1 MTSDPARPS
10 TPSELRRLLDILDRA
25 SGHGANA
32 RELAEPIWLASHS
45 GMPAHTAQ
53 PPADGPTPE
62 APATPSA
69 GPEDPATG
77 PEPPRAPSGRGFT
90 LTHRPGGESPDEGP
104 YRSLTAPLPPMLAH
118 PLPLQRALR
127 PLRRQVPSR
136 LNTELD
142 ERSTARRIAG
152 QGARPGTWLPV
163 LRAKPE
169 RWLTLY
175 LVYDAGPTMPVW
187 RPLWR
192 ELHRVLGQTGAFRSI
207 RLLAISPDGRLRQT
221 PGGRPAALP
230 PRDGRA
236 VALVLSDCS
245 GPHWYAGHEATAHWY
260 RVLGRWAR
268 TMPVAVVQPLP
279 ERLWRRTA
287 LPGTAGLLASGGPA
301 AANSALR
308 FTPYDP
314 LGEEHTGLPLPLLE
328 PSGRWFGH
336 WADMVAGAPGTEV
349 PGVVARLGAGPS
361 ATVPEPGGI
370 VAGALTP
377 EERVLD
383 FRAHA
388 SPEALRLAAHLAVG
402 EPSLPVMRLVQ
413 AATEPRPEPRHLAEV
428 VLSGLVTTAPGS
440 PASSGDYVFRPGV
453 RDVLSRALPRS
464 TAARIDAVIQQ
475 HAAARPGEF
484 PVAVSTGGTGEA
496 GGQAGGEPL
505 GVLTEETVR
514 RLGGR
519 PNAGPD
525 EDDASTPADGSSD
538 FVGGR
543 YRLVERRH
551 AGATSDLWRA
561 TDDRP
566 DREVTLKLFHARVMD
581 RDRRHSFLSDAERLA
596 ALGIRGLA
604 RVEDY
609 GFHDDRPYVV
619 TEPVDGEEW
628 RPLLGPAVG
637 PMSLDEI
644 KAVGEQIITT
654 LTKLHLN
661 GVPHLDLGPATL
673 VTREDGQVFVTDP
686 GLGAYGLPDIGREG
700 NRQWAE
706 DPSGPLPGFRSPEQ
720 LFGSTGDER
729 SDLYALGCL
738 FHAMA
743 TGSAPALDSRA
754 VRNAWVH
761 GVKQPQPDLRS
772 GLSAEF
778 DQFVSDLLAIQP
790 QDRPSG
796 MQAMGRLRRTG
807 GQDPDGQDPELS
819 AVYDAVRTLDPNGNR
834 LARVLRDTIDTLL
847 DGPRTGRYDWEQLFK
862 TEKVH
867 LGTLMEIAIQREFAF
882 PDGDWMDYRIAEV
895 EVDCRYSQR
904 VGSWMIPPE
913 AENHICLLVCANDN
927 VSRWSAG
934 LLRVR
939 REWLSSGMNRDAKFT
954 IKAEHRDKITWLW
967 HDAALPENTLLH
979 MPAHDR
985 HAVLG
990 HRSGQRRVN
999 ELFRRVQHR
1008 RISRNT
1014 VATVAQQS
1022 DYMKRV
1028 RGNGGARSAL
1038 RDEGIIILGDY
1049 RAHQEVARR
1058 LGLPVPQRGEFVS
1071 ARVARADPGSG
1082 RPAAEL
1088 DGALWSVALPDDPPV
1103 LAPELPYRS

>member
-1 MTSDPARPS
+1 MTSDPAHPS
-10 TPSELRRLLDILDRA
+10 TPSELRRLLGVLDRA
-25 SGHGANA
+25 SEHGANA
-32 RELAEPIWLASHS
+32 RELAELIWLAGHS

-53 PPADGPTPE
+53 PPAEGPTPE

-90 LTHRPGGESPDEGP
+90 LTHRPDGESPDEGP
-104 YRSLTAPLPPMLAH
+104 YRSLMAPLPPMLAH
-118 PLPLQRALR
+118 PLTLQRALR

-236 VALVLSDCS
+236 AALVLSDCS

-287 LPGTAGLLASGGPA
+287 LPGTAGLLTSGGPA

-349 PGVVARLGAGPS
+349 PGVVARLGADPS
-361 ATVPEPGGI
+361 ATVPGPGGI
-370 VAGALTP
+370 VAGSLTP
-377 EERVLD
+377 EERVLA

-484 PVAVSTGGTGEA
+484 PVAMSTGGTGAA
-496 GGQAGGEPL
+496 GEDGGHSGGEPL

-514 RLGGR
+514 RLGWS
-519 PNAGPD
+519 PDSGPD

-566 DREVTLKLFHARVMD
+566 YREVTLKLFHARVMD

-628 RPLLGPAVG
+628 RPLLGPADG
-637 PMSLDEI
+637 PSSLDEI

-673 VTREDGQVFVTDP
+673 VTRDDGQVFVTDP
-686 GLGAYGLPDIGREG
+686 GLGAYGLPDIGWEG
-700 NRQWAE
+700 LRQSAD
-706 DPSGPLPGFRSPEQ
+706 DPSGPLFGIRSPEQ
-720 LFGSTGDER
+720 FSGPTGDER
-729 SDLYALGCL
+729 SDLYTLGCL
-738 FHAMA
+738 LHAMA
-743 TGSAPALDSRA
+743 TGSAPAQDFGA
-754 VRNAWVH
+754 VRDAWMQ
-761 GVKQPQPDLRS
+761 GTPPPRKELRS

-778 DQFVSDLLAIQP
+778 DQLVNDLLAFRP
-790 QDRPSG
+790 EDRPSG
-796 MQAMGRLRRTG
+796 MQAMARLRRLG
-807 GQDPDGQDPELS
+807 GQDPDGQDPEMS
-819 AVYDAVRTLDPNGNR
+819 AVYDTVRTLDPNGDR

-867 LGTLMEIAIQREFAF
+867 LGTLVEIAIQREFAF
-882 PDGDWMDYRIAEV
+882 PDGDSMDYRIAGA

-904 VGSWMIPPE
+904 VGGWMIPPE
-913 AENHICLLVCANDN
+913 VESHLCLLVYANDN
-927 VSRWSAG
+927 ESRWSVG
-934 LLRVR
+934 LMRAR
-939 REWLSSGMNRDAKFT
+939 REWLSTHMNRDGKST
-954 IKAEHRDKITWLW
+954 IARAHRDKIVWLW

-990 HRSGQRRVN
+990 HPTGQRRVN
-999 ELFRRVQHR
+999 ELFRRLQHR

-1028 RGNGGARSAL
+1028 RDGARSL
-1038 RDEGIIILGDY
+1038 RDEGIIILGGY

-1058 LGLPVPQRGEFVS
+1058 LGLPVPQSGEFVS
-1071 ARVARADPGSG
+1071 ARLTRAVPASARPT
-1082 RPAAEL
+1082 AEL
-1088 DGALWSVALPDDPPV
+1088 DGAQWSLALPDDPTDQ
-1103 LAPELPYRS
+1103 APRLP